1 MLQFF
6 RQIRQRLL
14 TNNKFSKYLLYAVG
28 EIVLVVIVI
37 LIALSINNWNED
49 RINSR
54 REKVILNSLKSE
66 LIINLNELNIDYE
79 RTLKF
84 HQATINVY
92 DFILM
97 KPTEIDSLYKD
108 FFNCVQFTYFFP
120 KTSTYESLKSG
131 NLELIKSDS
140 LKEII
145 TDVYETGFKRIVNK
159 VDTRRNAARL
169 LFPYYQKH
177 FTTKFLKDVDYSDFR
192 ENKFKIG
199 VPNNYTALV
208 NDPEFETLVVEAI
221 SGRANFLR
229 DFERTIG
236 NVELCLSQ
244 INRYLDN

>member
-28 EIVLVVIVI
+28 EIVLVVIGI

-66 LIINLNELNIDYE
+66 LIINLNELNTDYE

>member
-1 MLQFF
+1 
-6 RQIRQRLL
+6 
-14 TNNKFSKYLLYAVG
+14 
-28 EIVLVVIVI
+28 
-37 LIALSINNWNED
+37 NED

>member
-28 EIVLVVIVI
+28 EIVLVVIGI

>member
-1 MLQFF
+1 M
-6 RQIRQRLL
+6 L

-28 EIVLVVIVI
+28 EIVLVVIGI

-66 LIINLNELNIDYE
+66 LIINLNELNTDYE

>member
-28 EIVLVVIVI
+28 EIVLVVIGI

-66 LIINLNELNIDYE
+66 LIINLNELNTDYE

-199 VPNNYTALV
+199 VPNNYAALV